1 MSILQFLRKADKIA
15 LYALLTM
22 PSSYQGSAEINE
34 MFKSM
39 VIKLKEYDDIL
50 GMSVDDSIRE
60 EIEKYMIGILELVI
74 KGQNSFP
81 FLFSAFLKDYIT
93 MLLNMLIVQVPQGRY
108 RADKLVSTIVLA
120 NLKPINT
127 YPYYTKP

>member
-1 MSILQFLRKADKIA
+1 
-15 LYALLTM
+15 M